1 MPSGQAA
8 PQLGDAAPVS
18 SLGAATAA
26 GSQPLPASSQPAAV
40 FAQDWKPA
48 QVTPAGLMSVIGPSQ
63 QTQAAMGH
71 SAGAT
76 RSDATGSDATETL
89 QDAAARESEYTSVQT
104 DGQLPLFA
112 LQSVLW
118 PNQLMM
124 LRCNALL
131 CTSKVNCIKAVY

>member
-8 PQLGDAAPVS
+8 PLLGDAAPVS

-26 GSQPLPASSQPAAV
+26 GSQPPPASSQPTAD

-48 QVTPAGLMSVIGPSQ
+48 QVTPAGLMSVISPSQ

-71 SAGAT
+71 SAE
-76 RSDATGSDATETL
+76 ATGSDATETL
-89 QDAAARESEYTSVQT
+89 QAAAAKESEYTSVQT

-124 LRCNALL
+124 LRCSALL
-131 CTSKVNCIKAVY
+131 CTSTVICTKAV